1 MNYGD
6 IIHSVYSE
14 PAAIISFKDG
24 HLKLMDINDKF
35 IPEMWMN
42 ISREEFLGA
51 ATGDGFNDDN
61 LKAMINAV
69 ERCIKT
75 GKEQQVETWRHLI
88 SACCGLEWVCI
99 RSRVVLVEKKPDM
112 AILYEGIRNITDE
125 VKTKEDLEDVDY
137 RYKSTLEQNNIYN
150 WEYNIATKEM
160 RPCYRCMRDLGLPAL
175 VENYPEPA
183 IEAGIF
189 PPDYADIY
197 RDIMRRVEA
206 GETGIEAD
214 IPLTVGRV
222 PFRIKYTIET
232 DETGKAVKAFG
243 SATLISDTE
252 QGRQRLDREIIE
264 NLAEGFE
271 SIFIAD
277 LENDTVKVIK
287 ESDVFSVDENIG
299 AEEVLKS
306 IILKIN
312 DVDIPEEQKKEMTR
326 PEFVRNI
333 LFKDSVH
340 REVVYKDEEHN
351 CWVRVHYHVIE
362 RKEDTVTRLIV
373 TISVM
378 DDFTSQKLESDRL
391 ITTQKQE
398 LENRQ
403 KMLIEAVDEANKA
416 NSMKTQFFSNMSH
429 DIRTPMNAITG
440 FSRLALEELD
450 NKENLKDY
458 LKKISSAGDHLMNLI
473 NDILDMSRIE
483 SGKMELSPS
492 PVKLKDLLN
501 ENADM
506 IRVRMEEKGVSFN
519 VDVEKMGDD
528 LVECDRLKFN
538 QVILN
543 LLSNAFKFTPEGKSV
558 SLKGEKVKEGDLIT
572 YDIRIKDTGIGM
584 SEEFSKKIWEPYSR
598 EDARTAGSIQGTG
611 LGMAIVRNIINLMHG
626 AINLHTEIDKGSE
639 FVIEL
644 SLPRAVEESE
654 KTTDTKNESFF
665 RDYSGTRVLVVD
677 DAPINRKLAE
687 RVLKKY
693 GFSVDLAD
701 SGFKAID
708 IVKESK
714 PGDIDLILM
723 DVKMPVMDGLEATR
737 KIRALD
743 DPGLSGIPIIALTAN
758 AFASDVKETQSAG
771 MNGHVPKP
779 FKPEDLLQ
787 AINNSLKKK

>member
-1 MNYGD
+1 MNYNE

-14 PAAIISFKDG
+14 PAAIVIYRDG

-42 ISREEFLGA
+42 ISREEFLSA

-61 LKAMINAV
+61 LKAMRSAV

-75 GKEQQVETWRHLI
+75 GQEQKVETWRHLI
-88 SACCGLEWVCI
+88 STCCGLEWVCI
-99 RSRVVLVEKKPDM
+99 RSRLVLVEKKPDM
-112 AILYEGIRNITDE
+112 AVIYEGIRNITEE
-125 VKTKEDLEDVDY
+125 VNAKRDLKDTEY

-150 WEYNIATKEM
+150 WEYRIATKEM

-183 IEAGIF
+183 IEVGIF
-189 PPDYADIY
+189 PPDYAEMY
-197 RDIMRRVEA
+197 RDIMRRVDA

-232 DETGKAVKAFG
+232 DEKGKPVKAFG
-243 SATLISDTE
+243 SATLITDTE
-252 QGRQRLDREIIE
+252 QGRQKLDREIIE

-277 LENDTVKVIK
+277 IENDTVKVIK

-299 AEEVLKS
+299 AEAVLKS

-326 PEFVRNI
+326 LEFVRNI

-362 RKEDTVTRLIV
+362 RKEETVTRLLV

-378 DDFTSQKLESDRL
+378 DDFTSQKLDADRL
-391 ITTQKQE
+391 ITAQKQE

-403 KMLIEAVDEANKA
+403 KMLIEAVEEANKA
-416 NSMKTQFFSNMSH
+416 NTMKTQFFSNMSH

-440 FSRLALEELD
+440 FSRLALEEMD

-519 VDVEKMGDD
+519 VDVENMGDD
-528 LVECDRLKFN
+528 IVECDRLKFN

-558 SLKGEKVKEGDLIT
+558 SLMGEKIKDGDLIT

-644 SLPRAVEESE
+644 SLPRTTEESE
-654 KTTDTKNESFF
+654 KTTDTKSESFF

-737 KIRALD
+737 RIRALD
-743 DPGLSGIPIIALTAN
+743 DPKLSGIPIIALTAN

-779 FKPEDLLQ
+779 FRPEDLLSV
-787 AINNSLKKK
+787 INDNLKEK

>member
-42 ISREEFLGA
+42 ISRDEFLSA
-51 ATGDGFNDDN
+51 AVGDGFNDDN
-61 LKAMINAV
+61 LKAIISAA

-99 RSRVVLVEKKPDM
+99 RSRLVLVEKKPDM

-125 VKTKEDLEDVDY
+125 VKTKKDLEDVDY

-175 VENYPEPA
+175 VENYPEPL
-183 IEAGIF
+183 IEVGIF
-189 PPDYADIY
+189 PPDYADMY

-232 DETGKAVKAFG
+232 DETGKPVKAFG

-287 ESDVFSVDENIG
+287 ESGVFSIDESMG
-299 AEEVLKS
+299 AEALLKS
-306 IILKIN
+306 IVLKIN

-362 RKEDTVTRLIV
+362 RREDTVTRLIV

-378 DDFTSQKLESDRL
+378 DDFTSQKLDADRL
-391 ITTQKQE
+391 ITAQKQE

-416 NSMKTQFFSNMSH
+416 NAMKTQFFSNMSH

-440 FSRLALEELD
+440 FSRLALEEMD

-458 LKKISSAGDHLMNLI
+458 LEKIGSAGEHLMDLI

-483 SGKMELSPS
+483 SGKLELTPS
-492 PVKLKDLLN
+492 PVRLKDLLK

-506 IRVRMEEKGVSFN
+506 IRTRMEEKGVSFN
-519 VDVEKMGDD
+519 VDVEEMGED
-528 LVECDRLKFN
+528 LVECDKLKFN

-543 LLSNAFKFTPEGKSV
+543 LLSNAYKFTPEGKTV
-558 SLKGEKVKEGDLIT
+558 SLTGKMLKKEDLIT

-584 SEEFSKKIWEPYSR
+584 SEEFSGKIWEPYSR
-598 EDARTAGSIQGTG
+598 EEEHGAGDIQGTG

-626 AINLHTEIDKGSE
+626 AITLHTELNKGTE

-644 SLPRAVEESE
+644 SLPRTAKESE
-654 KTTDTKNESFF
+654 KTTDTKTESFVK
-665 RDYSGTRVLVVD
+665 DYSGTRVLVVD

-693 GFSVDLAD
+693 GFTVDLAD

-708 IVKESK
+708 IVKDSK

-787 AINNSLKKK
+787 AINNNLKK